1 MSVLGEDLARLEEW
15 LGARVLPLLDGEDTA
30 VLGLYYSLLGPA
42 HQHRVAAL
50 TIMEEAAINIDFKLL
65 QQGDE
70 EVLKAITSA
79 NVETVANVLDVLGN
93 VEMTSSKIYKY
104 WAFETFL
111 RHGKNKDNWIEA
123 FSVCHEYMEKM
134 TAEDVGEFT
143 RSCLLSHNSSQHV
156 PKPAR
161 GRIFKKAV
169 KFVEVKIAGKAEGD
183 WKQLQNWLEE
193 VKQHMEKLKTPLALG
208 IIESFS
214 EAELVHV
221 DEFER
226 TAGDEAEIM
235 KLLCDYVVNG
245 VNTELVSNLIRIW
258 KQNGEDISDG
268 YSELVTAGYMQL
280 LTAVIEQVTAGGAAV
295 TSQPFTFLE
304 RACSCQLVA
313 GPRLSS
319 LLTPLCTDE
328 TVAVT
333 QRLAIVRSLKT
344 LNLELEADGEE
355 DLDSSML
362 ASLFE
367 IQQEVV
373 KILPEFPVDK
383 ADVENNE
390 TKWKL
395 FEKMVATCSEPMQLV
410 SIHQLIQNWESFET
424 EFAEDQNRNCLLKLS
439 RRLIDIDPG
448 GNDLLNLFKKVE
460 TRLDQVFPADIGKVL
475 VQFCETLNN
484 KTIYVKLVLQLRYED
499 KYQAALEV
507 GRRVLYSHMVSDVT
521 RLCAAGGEVLGLV

>member
-1 MSVLGEDLARLEEW
+1 M
-15 LGARVLPLLDGEDTA
+15 
-30 VLGLYYSLLGPA
+30 
-42 HQHRVAAL
+42 
-50 TIMEEAAINIDFKLL
+50 
-65 QQGDE
+65 
-70 EVLKAITSA
+70 
-79 NVETVANVLDVLGN
+79 
-93 VEMTSSKIYKY
+93 
-104 WAFETFL
+104 
-111 RHGKNKDNWIEA
+111 
-123 FSVCHEYMEKM
+123 
-134 TAEDVGEFT
+134 
-143 RSCLLSHNSSQHV
+143 
-156 PKPAR
+156 
-161 GRIFKKAV
+161 
-169 KFVEVKIAGKAEGD
+169 
-183 WKQLQNWLEE
+183 
-193 VKQHMEKLKTPLALG
+193 
-208 IIESFS
+208 
-214 EAELVHV
+214 
-221 DEFER
+221 
-226 TAGDEAEIM
+226 
-235 KLLCDYVVNG
+235 
-245 VNTELVSNLIRIW
+245 
-258 KQNGEDISDG
+258 
-268 YSELVTAGYMQL
+268 
-280 LTAVIEQVTAGGAAV
+280 
-295 TSQPFTFLE
+295 TSQPFAFLE

-355 DLDSSML
+355 DLDSFML

-383 ADVENNE
+383 ADVESNE

-395 FEKMVATCSEPMQLV
+395 FEKMVATCSEPKQLV

-499 KYQAALEV
+499 TYQAALEV
-507 GRRVLYSHMVSDVT
+507 ARSWASCDEETVLLLVT
-521 RLCAAGGEVLGLV
+521 RAQLPSLASAGLYPALVTAILQLDPAVAQQAADQLQEAGHTAQAAAIQMSLDGFPLGLRTLATVAQRMFFRRE